1 MFIFINPWA
10 SYTKED
16 LDAISEA
23 MLHNSSTIIPW
34 IMIFANIITIGL
46 WTWVCYNEILFSI
59 AVPSLC
65 ILTFVIL
72 VFDIIYIIDL
82 WKEKKKHLEN

>member
-10 SYTKED
+10 SYSKED
-16 LDAISEA
+16 IEAISEA

-34 IMIFANIITIGL
+34 IMIFTYIISIGL

-72 VFDIIYIIDL
+72 VF
-82 WKEKKKHLEN
+82 ERE

>member
-10 SYTKED
+10 SYSKED
-16 LDAISEA
+16 IEAISEA

-34 IMIFANIITIGL
+34 IMIFTNIITIGL

-82 WKEKKKHLEN
+82 WKEKKKHSVN